1 MTKPIAFFFLLF
13 TLQLTA
19 CMKRN
24 LPEDPS
30 VWNKIKLDFK
40 NIDEDGL
47 TGPANGKVAVHYEF
61 CIPKDEKLWKK
72 VQKTDSSAEKSD
84 SRGRVGCT
92 PEQWLVIGSTHQKN
106 WKRVLY
112 DLAAIPEVQ
121 RIQQTFFE

>member
-1 MTKPIAFFFLLF
+1 MTKPIVFFFLLF

-19 CMKRN
+19 CMNRN

-61 CIPKDEKLWKK
+61 CIPKEEKLWKK
-72 VQKTDSSAEKSD
+72 VQKIDSSAQKSD

-112 DLAAIPEVQ
+112 DLASIPEVQ

>member
-1 MTKPIAFFFLLF
+1 MTKPIVFFVLLLN
-13 TLQLTA
+13 LQLTA
-19 CMKRN
+19 CMNRN

-40 NIDEDGL
+40 NIDENGL

-61 CIPKDEKLWKK
+61 CISKDEKLWKR
-72 VQKTDSSAEKSD
+72 VQKIDSSAQKSD

-112 DLAAIPEVQ
+112 DLAAMPEVA